1 MTVIVSANVTL
12 LKGYLTY
19 LINIFL
25 TFRGVNN
32 KFSIENFL
40 KSRLCFRKRMA
51 VGDAI
56 LQRNY
61 K

>member
-1 MTVIVSANVTL
+1 MGVIVSANIIL
-12 LKGYLTY
+12 LKWYLTDF
-19 LINIFL
+19 INIFL

-40 KSRLCFRKRMA
+40 KSRLCLRKRMA
-51 VGDAI
+51 GGDAI
-56 LQRNY
+56 LQPNY